1 MKTISFLLSIV
12 TPVKEPGYTLACFC
26 FFCLPWGFHL
36 LGQIHLHNCQDTN
49 TSPNNTRKVLSLI
62 STLQVEQRK
71 HKDVRR
77 NAARKDLPQSIVL
90 LLLPQNASLL
100 QTYWYTAGKYSPEEM
115 ENQPRPFR
123 RALLHLDT
131 FGRSQIFS
139 CSACVSPH
147 LIFVLFLHFCIT
159 VQDDE

>member
-36 LGQIHLHNCQDTN
+36 LGQIHLHNCQDPN

-62 STLQVEQRK
+62 STLQVEQQK

-77 NAARKDLPQSIVL
+77 NAAREDSLQSIVL
-90 LLLPQNASLL
+90 LLFTPKCISVIDLL
-100 QTYWYTAGKYSPEEM
+100 VHSWEVQS
-115 ENQPRPFR
+115 R
-123 RALLHLDT
+123 RD
-131 FGRSQIFS
+131 GRSAKAFPESLTPSGYIWAVSNIFMQCLCFTS
-139 CSACVSPH
+139 SHFCPLSA
-147 LIFVLFLHFCIT
+147 FLHHFLG
-159 VQDDE
+159 